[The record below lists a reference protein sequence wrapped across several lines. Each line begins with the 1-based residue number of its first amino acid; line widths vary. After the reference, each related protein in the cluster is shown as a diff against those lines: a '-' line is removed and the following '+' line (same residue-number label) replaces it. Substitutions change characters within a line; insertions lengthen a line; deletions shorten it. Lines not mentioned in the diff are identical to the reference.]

1 MLVKE
6 RFCNFLF
13 KKNILKIL
21 ISISVFIYFTTL
33 QGSEKL
39 NIINNFNNLN
49 TLKFN
54 FAQKSF
60 EKEEFG
66 VCYLKR
72 PYYLRCLYEDK
83 NQKELIINNKIL
95 VIYHKRYKKV
105 YRYPLSKSFFL
116 DILNKEKFSRLI
128 ENGESSLN
136 DNYYEIS
143 YLDEDRGEI
152 TFFFEKKNYDLYGWR
167 LVDINNNIIKLEI
180 KNSLKNIDIKKNFF
194 LIPLENQ

>member
-1 MLVKE
+1 M
-6 RFCNFLF
+6 
-13 KKNILKIL
+13 
-21 ISISVFIYFTTL
+21 
-33 QGSEKL
+33 
-39 NIINNFNNLN
+39 
-49 TLKFN
+49 
-54 FAQKSF
+54 
-60 EKEEFG
+60 
-66 VCYLKR
+66 
-72 PYYLRCLYEDK
+72 
-83 NQKELIINNKIL
+83 
-95 VIYHKRYKKV
+95 
-105 YRYPLSKSFFL
+105 

-128 ENGESSLN
+128 ENGEYSLN